1 MIGTLTTGAIPGVH
15 IQSAV
20 HEGLT
25 VTINGR
31 PGTLAILD
39 EAGTIIATGSNVAQE
54 AEAVA
59 INCYKNMLRGQGHLR
74 ILSAPIAVLTKAA

>member
-15 IQSAV
+15 IQSVV

-39 EAGTIIATGSNVAQE
+39 EAGTIIATGNNVAQE

-74 ILSAPIAVLTKAA
+74 ILSAPIAALSKVA